1 MLRLANSPITG
12 SKRTGQAG
20 ANREGRRSGASM
32 WKRDDPGDGSRWM
45 NVYFIVF
52 GTLNAVCILLS
63 LGLTIA
69 ALIR

>member
-1 MLRLANSPITG
+1 MELSL
-12 SKRTGQAG
+12 
-20 ANREGRRSGASM
+20 
-32 WKRDDPGDGSRWM
+32 WKHDDPKKDPRWM